1 MKSELQ
7 LKIQAYLDGELSAWQ
22 SRRMARLVATDP
34 EAQKLLSELR
44 TTRDFLAANEP
55 ERLLPEEPRFYWSRI
70 QQSIERCDALAEPI
84 RTEGFSWRRMLA
96 PLAGVAMAALLAVVS
111 VKFLPSTTNEDSLW
125 NLAEIENLSADTDFK
140 SFRSTSEK
148 MFVVWIEE
156 KPVATEP
163 ESDYFED
170 DDLLF

>member
-22 SRRMARLVATDP
+22 SRRVARLLAGDA

-44 TTRDFLAANEP
+44 TTRDFLSANEP

-70 QQSIERCDALAEPI
+70 QQSIERCDTSVETV

-96 PLAGVAMAALLAVVS
+96 PLAGVAMAALLAIVS
-111 VKFLPSTTNEDSLW
+111 VKFLPSTVTEDSLW
-125 NLAEIENLSADTDFK
+125 NLAEIENLSADTDSF

-156 KPVATEP
+156 KPSTPEP

-170 DDLLF
+170 DELFF